1 MDQYYLL
8 QNDEQRGPFT
18 LNQLR
23 SMWGSGSITSQT
35 LFFQQG
41 FAEWVPLSM
50 ILDRLEPN
58 TVQTES
64 HSLDSTRR
72 ATDNLS
78 EVLSGAREI
87 GVNSFQKVKGSASK
101 ILSDLGAV
109 DFKEE
114 VFPVNKQLI
123 ECIVKENSFW
133 TVMGLAAVPLLITT
147 LERVD
152 FQLTA
157 FALFFAA
164 LWGVVFKS
172 QVVRSDTNWKYLA
185 LSLFFTGTV
194 GIPFLLLSYHKFLPA
209 AYTAMASSNSG
220 VTSLFGYIL
229 QVGVCEEL
237 VKIIPTVV
245 YLAWKRKSADPLSA
259 ILIGIFSGLGFA
271 AFENMSYGQSAI
283 LQSAL
288 LAKKAGVLG
297 AAAGTRGAMIN
308 VMLRSLSL
316 VFCHATFTGIF
327 AYFVTTGFATGKR
340 FIAMTLIGLSVSAV
354 LHGAYDWLTAVQM
367 TMATGVVV
375 LSFVLF
381 YSYLTKIKQLLGSDS
396 STN

>member
-1 MDQYYLL
+1 MHSPATHKPSDAQPSNQQMDQYYLL

-35 LFFQQG
+35 LFFQHG

-64 HSLDSTRR
+64 HLLDSTRR

-172 QVVRSDTNWKYLA
+172 QVVRSDTNWKYL
-185 LSLFFTGTV
+185 
-194 GIPFLLLSYHKFLPA
+194 
-209 AYTAMASSNSG
+209 
-220 VTSLFGYIL
+220 
-229 QVGVCEEL
+229 
-237 VKIIPTVV
+237 
-245 YLAWKRKSADPLSA
+245 
-259 ILIGIFSGLGFA
+259 
-271 AFENMSYGQSAI
+271 
-283 LQSAL
+283 
-288 LAKKAGVLG
+288 
-297 AAAGTRGAMIN
+297 
-308 VMLRSLSL
+308 
-316 VFCHATFTGIF
+316 
-327 AYFVTTGFATGKR
+327 
-340 FIAMTLIGLSVSAV
+340 
-354 LHGAYDWLTAVQM
+354 
-367 TMATGVVV
+367 
-375 LSFVLF
+375 
-381 YSYLTKIKQLLGSDS
+381 
-396 STN
+396 